1 MRVTRVSPEPVK
13 VMVIGSA
20 RFVNVYTDRLRGRSR
35 INVTGG
41 ATLQQQA
48 VKRATLLRP
57 DVVVIDIDHG
67 FEMGGLD
74 TAEAV
79 RRVLPSA
86 GFVIVS
92 PYTDDE
98 HLASF
103 PAGPG
108 VQWSYILPE
117 TAADPSLFAM
127 AVAHAS
133 WSLRYV
139 DPQIDAR
146 KLGAADRDIDLAV
159 KRALAGVNEARPPVL
174 AGQLDRWH
182 GETKTAS
189 LKDDERPDAV
199 KLQHAPQPGKETGGS
214 LSGLLSRF
222 PAFKRR
228 ESPIRA

>member
-1 MRVTRVSPEPVK
+1 
-13 VMVIGSA
+13 MVIGSA
-20 RFVNVYTDRLRGRSR
+20 RFVSIYTDRLRGRSR

-41 ATLQQQA
+41 ATVQQQA

-74 TAEAV
+74 TADAI
-79 RRVLPSA
+79 RRVLPSS

-108 VQWSYILPE
+108 VPWSYILPE
-117 TAADPSLFAM
+117 TASDPSLFAM

-146 KLGAADRDIDLAV
+146 KLGATDREVDLAV
-159 KRALAGVNEARPPVL
+159 KRALAGVNEARPPVIT
-174 AGQLDRWH
+174 GQVGRWH
-182 GETKTAS
+182 GETKTLP
-189 LKDDERPDAV
+189 LKDDGRSEIV
-199 KLQHAPQPGKETGGS
+199 TLQHLPLPGQGTGRA

-222 PAFKRR
+222 PSFKRR
-228 ESPIRA
+228 EAPAEAATSPSA